1 MSFMR
6 NIAELKENPISI
18 AIYGENED
26 VSDLVESIG
35 RSGVLSPLLVKD
47 DGTIVSG
54 PRRYR
59 AAKQIGLE
67 AVPCEL
73 VKFESPE
80 EEEIVVISS
89 NKTRQKTT
97 TQIMA
102 EADRM
107 RIALA
112 ALAKK
117 RQQASLKQ
125 NSKSIDG
132 VNQTVPPNLGGT
144 DGASHSNRI
153 LVETTTIISD
163 ALGLSR
169 STFNRLDFV
178 NRAAKAGNPVAVE
191 ALLKLDKGDITVNNA
206 YETVRKSIKKNEK
219 KAAGT
224 EEFVEDERIANARVY
239 ERQLYDI
246 LRSVSES
253 GDMKSAAMW
262 LVFLEEMKGL
272 SDVAEA
278 LKGKA
283 GQQVGEE
290 IKKLK
295 SEGRTKIVMDES
307 KSGNRR

>member
-26 VSDLVESIG
+26 VSDLVESID

-54 PRRYR
+54 HRRYR

-67 AVPCEL
+67 TVPCEL

-102 EADRM
+102 EVDRM

-117 RQQASLKQ
+117 RQQTVLKQ
-125 NSKSIDG
+125 NSKSKDG
-132 VNQTVPPNLGGT
+132 VN
-144 DGASHSNRI
+144 
-153 LVETTTIISD
+153 
-163 ALGLSR
+163 
-169 STFNRLDFV
+169 
-178 NRAAKAGNPVAVE
+178 
-191 ALLKLDKGDITVNNA
+191 
-206 YETVRKSIKKNEK
+206 
-219 KAAGT
+219 
-224 EEFVEDERIANARVY
+224 
-239 ERQLYDI
+239 
-246 LRSVSES
+246 
-253 GDMKSAAMW
+253 
-262 LVFLEEMKGL
+262 
-272 SDVAEA
+272 
-278 LKGKA
+278 
-283 GQQVGEE
+283 
-290 IKKLK
+290 
-295 SEGRTKIVMDES
+295 
-307 KSGNRR
+307 